1 VQPLWAEIDLPKG
14 LCYPVAGQQR
24 EKRAGVVLE
33 LAQVQEFV
41 AEARE
46 RHALMTTKRARRY
59 QRGSICKSQNG
70 AIWYGKYYPTPGA
83 PQKRVQLGRCS
94 EVNEKQARTALDDMM
109 AVLNRNPAHALGAEP
124 VRRFVEQVYIP
135 QKYENADWRKASGR
149 EAEYLFRR
157 SILPEI
163 GELCCRDLKAEH
175 LRAVLRK
182 LAGTELSYE
191 SVSKVRFAMG
201 DMVKRMVAEEYLTYN
216 IAAGLRTPKT
226 ARRSDRSR
234 LRRVTLAEYVRAWSV
249 LDERERLAFDL
260 VTFCGLRESE
270 VYGLKNGDLFQQ
282 GAIRIE
288 RSWYRGEIN
297 STKTDEVREVGVGA
311 EIFERLVAWIATL
324 PEGNKEGWI
333 FPSERIVTPLLPD
346 NVLRRSIYPRLEP
359 LGLDWINFAVLRRS
373 HSTLHQEK
381 GTDPKIIAD
390 QQGHGLGVHLATYIK
405 SSVVRKQEAVTAL
418 WSDFRALRSGS
429 SGGN

>member
-1 VQPLWAEIDLPKG
+1 
-14 LCYPVAGQQR
+14 
-24 EKRAGVVLE
+24 VLQ
-33 LAQVQEFV
+33 LAQIQEFV
-41 AEARE
+41 AEARK

-59 QRGSICKSQNG
+59 QRGSICKSQSG
-70 AIWYGKYYPTPGA
+70 EIWYGKYYPTPGA
-83 PQKRVQLGRCS
+83 PQKRVQLGRIS
-94 EVNEKQARTALDDMM
+94 EMSEKQARTALDDRM
-109 AVLNRNPAHALGAEP
+109 ALLNRNPAHALGAEP

-135 QKYENADWRKASGR
+135 QKYENGDWRKASGQ

-163 GELCCRDLKAEH
+163 GELRCRDLKAEH

-182 LAGTELSYE
+182 LAGTELCYE

-201 DMVKRMVAEEYLTYN
+201 DMVKRMVAEEYLTSN
-216 IAAGLRTPKT
+216 IASGLKTPKT

-234 LRRVTLAEYVRAWSV
+234 LRRVTLAEYLRAWTV

-270 VYGLKNGDLFQQ
+270 AYGLKNSDLLQQ
-282 GAIRIE
+282 GAIRVE
-288 RSWYRGEIN
+288 RSWYRGDIN
-297 STKTDEVREVGVGA
+297 PTKTDETREVGVGS
-311 EIFERLVAWIATL
+311 EIFERLTVWIATL
-324 PEGNKEGWI
+324 PEGNKEGWV

-346 NVLRRSIYPRLEP
+346 NVLRRCIYPRLGP

-390 QQGHGLGVHLATYIK
+390 QQGHGLGVHMASYID
-405 SSVVRKQEAVTAL
+405 SSVARKQEAVTAL
-418 WSDFRALRSGS
+418 WSDFKALGSGPHAA
-429 SGGN
+429 N